1 VAIFDRLDWCVG
13 AGGGLRARGA
23 GEREGKGGKG
33 REGKGR
39 EGRGKER
46 VSFRLRRT
54 ERDGYGVH
62 IAVRRK

>member
-1 VAIFDRLDWCVG
+1 MAIFDRLDWCVG
-13 AGGGLRARGA
+13 AGGVEGTRGG
-23 GEREGKGGKG
+23 GEGGKG

>member
-13 AGGGLRARGA
+13 ARGA

-39 EGRGKER
+39 EREGKGIIQIEAN
-46 VSFRLRRT
+46 RT
-54 ERDGYGVH
+54 
-62 IAVRRK
+62 